1 MKKKLS
7 IFLFSV
13 LAIFSC
19 SKEASYLI
27 EAPQSPELVKIASI
41 PPITAPSVTINTLSE
56 NCGRADTLLPNFIY
70 KGFGN
75 VTPGEQDTALSF
87 NLNPYTNA
95 SAFIKHNFIKG
106 HRYTVTIP
114 VYIEGYDDSGFF
126 DVTRESYFPSIEI
139 STLKSVTATEIHSC
153 DIIPVSQTSDFKTS
167 LSFPNGQDLPP
178 KPQRTLTLTFVAE
191 SCFEFIGFKASSSVQ
206 KKTAVH
212 IKKITIASESL
223 ISFEAEPIMCVGES
237 QTVSFGI
244 SGYPINDNVEWYA
257 TGDLEIV
264 GSEIGPSAVVKCV
277 GQEGGMIGFKSCSGI
292 EGGQEFA
299 VRARS
304 LDMQISG
311 VSMVTNENTYSFGIN
326 TTDLQSITWEVRPLQ
341 YAHLVSGQGTGD
353 IFVSFSGFYNSTNP
367 RSVQIK
373 ATVTSKCGESKEI
386 IKSVTLRG
394 CRDCPIS

>member
-1 MKKKLS
+1 
-7 IFLFSV
+7 
-13 LAIFSC
+13 
-19 SKEASYLI
+19 
-27 EAPQSPELVKIASI
+27 
-41 PPITAPSVTINTLSE
+41 
-56 NCGRADTLLPNFIY
+56 
-70 KGFGN
+70 
-75 VTPGEQDTALSF
+75 
-87 NLNPYTNA
+87 
-95 SAFIKHNFIKG
+95 
-106 HRYTVTIP
+106 
-114 VYIEGYDDSGFF
+114 
-126 DVTRESYFPSIEI
+126 
-139 STLKSVTATEIHSC
+139 
-153 DIIPVSQTSDFKTS
+153 
-167 LSFPNGQDLPP
+167 DL
-178 KPQRTLTLTFVAE
+178 RTLTLTFVAE
-191 SCFEFIGFKASSSVQ
+191 SCFEFIGFKASSSDQ